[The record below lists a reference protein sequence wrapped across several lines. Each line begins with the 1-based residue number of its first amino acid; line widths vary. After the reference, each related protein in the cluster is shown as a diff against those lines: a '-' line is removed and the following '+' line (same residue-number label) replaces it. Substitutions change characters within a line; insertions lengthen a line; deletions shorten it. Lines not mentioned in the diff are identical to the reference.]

1 VNAPDSPPPAAR
13 PVGLFCGL
21 AVVDVIQLV
30 EAPPA
35 PDDKI
40 VALDQI
46 IAAGGPATNAAV
58 AFAHDADA
66 IGIDAEPDE
75 PLPDGVIDIV
85 ASPAERRRLRALP
98 VRGVS
103 WDRLL
108 FSAKESVYKAWYPRE
123 RSWLGFEDADV
134 ALGDGVL
141 TAEIHGES
149 GLRFT
154 LTGYWGVSDGILVT
168 AVVVPAGKWPAGT

>member
-1 VNAPDSPPPAAR
+1 MI
-13 PVGLFCGL
+13 
-21 AVVDVIQLV
+21 DV
-30 EAPPA
+30 
-35 PDDKI
+35 
-40 VALDQI
+40 
-46 IAAGGPATNAAV
+46 
-58 AFAHDADA
+58 
-66 IGIDAEPDE
+66 
-75 PLPDGVIDIV
+75 V

-98 VRGVS
+98 GGDVS

-141 TAEIHGES
+141 TAEIHVETGT
-149 GLRFT
+149 RFT
-154 LTGYWGVSDGILVT
+154 LTGCWGVNDGILVT

>member
-1 VNAPDSPPPAAR
+1 MLSPD
-13 PVGLFCGL
+13 
-21 AVVDVIQLV
+21 
-30 EAPPA
+30 
-35 PDDKI
+35 K
-40 VALDQI
+40 
-46 IAAGGPATNAAV
+46 
-58 AFAHDADA
+58 
-66 IGIDAEPDE
+66 

-98 VRGVS
+98 VGGVS

>member
-1 VNAPDSPPPAAR
+1 MTHCR
-13 PVGLFCGL
+13 GLR
-21 AVVDVIQLV
+21 A
-30 EAPPA
+30 
-35 PDDKI
+35 
-40 VALDQI
+40 
-46 IAAGGPATNAAV
+46 AAV